1 MKIVPVVLLG
11 LGLGSQVAYASCI
24 GAVVMGQCHGTSIQ
38 SGAAPSNQ
46 ATGSPQS
53 LFPNLFGPGVHGGM
67 GGRPVTLH
75 PDNGATQ
82 GEQLQVKP
90 NAYGPGVHMDQYGR
104 PVRERSWP

>member
-1 MKIVPVVLLG
+1 M
-11 LGLGSQVAYASCI
+11 STQANCI
-24 GAVVMGQCHGTSIQ
+24 GAVVMGKCHGTITS

-46 ATGSPQS
+46 GLGGTQS
-53 LFPNLFGPGVHGGM
+53 LSPNLYGPGVHGGS

-75 PDNGATQ
+75 PDGGAVQ

-104 PVRERSWP
+104 QVRERSWNEAP